1 MKESELQ
8 NKILHQLSAKSIFLF
23 KINTTGL
30 YDSSRGVMRKLSGFS
45 IKGVSDIIGILPGG
59 QFIAIEVK
67 SLEGR
72 LSEHQKIFLNKVE
85 EMGGKAF
92 VINDESQIEEVL
104 DELGM
109 E

>member
-1 MKESELQ
+1 
-8 NKILHQLSAKSIFLF
+8 
-23 KINTTGL
+23 
-30 YDSSRGVMRKLSGFS
+30 MRKLSGFS

-92 VINDESQIEEVL
+92 VINDESQIKEVL